1 MSDNKCECGYPLSRH
16 EIRDGICSGFTPA
29 DDPAPDEREGDAETL
44 AIFLHTTYEHLAPQF
59 GYETRKE
66 TREFDPRSPNGMLM
80 IATAKAILD
89 QFFSSRLAEAEAVI
103 DHYADERRWL
113 KAVMSDGNET
123 IGKVRYF
130 GMPDNGYDKAREYR
144 AKYPKGEN
152 L

>member
-1 MSDNKCECGYPLSRH
+1 MSDNNCKQ
-16 EIRDGICSGFTPA
+16 FTPA

-44 AIFLHTTYEHLAPQF
+44 AIFLHTTCEHLAPQF

-103 DHYADERRWL
+103 DAFWTAQADRM
-113 KAVMSDGNET
+113 AQ
-123 IGKVRYF
+123 
-130 GMPDNGYDKAREYR
+130 EYR
-144 AKYPKGEN
+144 ERYPKGEN

>member
-1 MSDNKCECGYPLSRH
+1 MSEQSINLSAIP
-16 EIRDGICSGFTPA
+16 EALRDELRGQPGVVDDQPA
-29 DDPAPDEREGDAETL
+29 NL
-44 AIFLHTTYEHLAPQF
+44 
-59 GYETRKE
+59 
-66 TREFDPRSPNGMLM
+66 
-80 IATAKAILD
+80 
-89 QFFSSRLAEAEAVI
+89 SSRLAEAEAVI